1 VLAIGACAT
10 SPKESEKNG
19 EMVEQLDEVA
29 EDINVQ
35 AMSEPGGSLG
45 VFQSTPRPEEK
56 TTILPGTGQFI
67 DKDAAVKPAPVT
79 QQDGQ
84 VTLNF
89 EDAGIGEVVKV
100 IFDILQ
106 ENYVLDPRV
115 QGSVTVQTGRP
126 LPRDMLIP
134 TLELLLRMNNAA
146 LVNTDGVYKI
156 VPATDAIPGNVSPRL
171 ENQQQDAGYG
181 VRIFPLRYVSAA
193 EMETILQPFIP
204 EGGILYVDAAR
215 NMLLVSGTVQELAV
229 AQETIDI
236 FDVNWLEGMSIG
248 MYRLQNMES
257 DAIVAELNNLFGESS
272 QLPLAGLFRFIS
284 LTQINAI
291 LVVTPQAEY
300 LREAGEWI
308 ERLDS
313 AGGERLYVYE
323 VQNGEAEYLAS
334 VLSEVFG
341 IEGGGAPPPATGG
354 RVAPGREPAELTSPT
369 SGLGTPGRS
378 TQPSPRPQSMASPES
393 EEQPTVGA
401 QQVTLENV
409 PERPQGAAPFGGI
422 PSSEEVRVVPDPEN
436 NTLLIWSSGF
446 TYEKILSALRKL
458 DITPRQ
464 VLVEVTIAEV
474 SLSGRLRFGVRWF
487 FKNDIPNSSKQG
499 TGSLGV
505 GGTNISLNAALNAA
519 ISGPTSFVYALTD
532 ADNVVRVLLDALEQ
546 ETQVNI
552 LSSPQIL
559 VVDNQEGRIRVGD
572 QQPVQSST
580 TVTEGG
586 NTLSSIEYK
595 DTGVL
600 LTVAPQINAGGLISM
615 DVNQEVIDVGEID
628 AATGQRA
635 FLQRSVS
642 SKVVVQ
648 SGQTIVMGGLISESR
663 RGASGGIPYL
673 YKVPIVGPLF
683 GTTEKDAE
691 RRELLVLITPRVVRD
706 NLEALRMTEELKLKM
721 KQVVPIIDYH
731 YKPLEDAADA
741 EEIDY

>member
-1 VLAIGACAT
+1 MVSACAT
-10 SPKESEKNG
+10 PPKEPEKSG
-19 EMVEQLDEVA
+19 ELVEQLDEAA
-29 EDINVQ
+29 ESINLQ
-35 AMSEPGGSLG
+35 AMAEPGGSLG
-45 VFQSTPRPEEK
+45 VFQTTPRPEEK
-56 TTILPGTGQFI
+56 TTILPGTGEFI
-67 DKDAAVKPAPVT
+67 DKGAAAKSAPAT

-126 LPRDMLIP
+126 LPRNMLIP

-146 LVNTDGVYKI
+146 LVNADGVYKI

-171 ENQQQDAGYG
+171 DNQKLDTGYG

-215 NMLLVSGTVQELAV
+215 NMLLVSGTAQELVV

-248 MYRLQNMES
+248 MYRLQNVES
-257 DAIVAELNNLFGESS
+257 DTIVAELNNLFGEAS
-272 QLPLAGLFRFIS
+272 QLPLAGLFRFIPLS
-284 LTQINAI
+284 QVNAI

-300 LREAGEWI
+300 LRQASEWI

-323 VQNGEAEYLAS
+323 VQSGEAEYLAS

-341 IEGGGAPPPATGG
+341 VEGGGGPPPATGG
-354 RVAPGREPAELTSPT
+354 RIAPGREPAQLTSPA
-369 SGLGTPGRS
+369 SGLGAPGGSGLSSGRQSATPL
-378 TQPSPRPQSMASPES
+378 EN
-393 EEQPTVGA
+393 EEQPTAGA
-401 QQVTLENV
+401 QQVTLENI
-409 PERPQGAAPFGGI
+409 PEPPSGAPPLGAV
-422 PSSEEVRVVPDPEN
+422 PSSEDVRIIPDPEN
-436 NTLLIWSSGF
+436 NTLLIWSSSF
-446 TYEKILSALRKL
+446 TYDKILSALRKL

-474 SLSGRLRFGVRWF
+474 SLNGNLRFGVRWF
-487 FKNDIPNSSKQG
+487 FKNDVPNSSKQG
-499 TGSLGV
+499 TGALGL
-505 GGTNISLNAALNAA
+505 GIDTALNTALGAA
-519 ISGPTSFVYALTD
+519 RFVNSPTTFVYALSD
-532 ADNVVRVLLDALEQ
+532 ADGMVRALLETLEQ
-546 ETQVNI
+546 ETRVRI

-559 VVDNQEGRIRVGD
+559 VVDNQEGRIRVGN
-572 QQPVQSST
+572 QQPVRTST
-580 TVTEGG
+580 TVTDGG
-586 NTLSSIEYK
+586 TTTSSIEFK

-600 LTVAPQINAGGLISM
+600 LTVAPQINAGGLIAM
-615 DVNQEVIDVGEID
+615 DVNQEVIDVGDID
-628 AATGQRA
+628 VATGQRS

-648 SGQTIVMGGLISESR
+648 SGQTIVLGGLISETR
-663 RGASGGIPYL
+663 RGSSGGIPFL
-673 YKVPIVGPLF
+673 YKVPIIGPLF
-683 GTTEKDAE
+683 GTTESDSN
-691 RRELLVLITPRVVRD
+691 RTELLVLITPRVVRD
-706 NLEALRMTEELKLKM
+706 NLEALRMTEELKLRM
-721 KQVVPIIDYH
+721 KEVVPIVDFH
-731 YKPLEDAADA
+731 FRSMKDTAGA
-741 EEIDY
+741 EEADY